1 VSDIDRGT
9 GTQDTRTQ
17 DSRVQADRDQVA
29 RREVELL
36 DPAVRADTRRLDEL
50 LHPDFVEHGAS
61 GRIWTRQEILDELPL
76 EDDNTPRTTATHIVA
91 QHLTAD
97 TMLVTYR
104 TTSTLK
110 TAIRSS
116 LWMKSAS
123 GAWHIRFHQG
133 TLQPAE
139 HPDA

>member
-36 DPAVRADTRRLDEL
+36 DPAIRADARRLDEL
-50 LHPDFVEHGAS
+50 LHPNFVEHGVS

-76 EDDNTPRTTATHIVA
+76 EDDNTPHDRDGHRGAEAH
-91 QHLTAD
+91 AD
-97 TMLVTYR
+97 
-104 TTSTLK
+104 
-110 TAIRSS
+110 A
-116 LWMKSAS
+116 
-123 GAWHIRFHQG
+123 
-133 TLQPAE
+133 
-139 HPDA
+139 